1 MSQCSP
7 VWKTGTIQLMITT
20 SLSGLPGLNVVRS
33 GRPEQSD
40 ELPHKSWYFKMS
52 QCSPVWKTGTIPNI
66 HDKYTRKQLSQCS
79 PVWKTGTMPREVP
92 IRQRFVCLNVVR
104 SGRPE
109 QFRYCGTIGIRN
121 MASQCSP
128 VWKTGTMARP
138 GRRS

>member
-79 PVWKTGTMPREVP
+79 PVWKTGT
-92 IRQRFVCLNVVR
+92 IRNFLVDKICCALSLNVVR

-109 QFRYCGTIGIRN
+109 QY
-121 MASQCSP
+121 
-128 VWKTGTMARP
+128 
-138 GRRS
+138 